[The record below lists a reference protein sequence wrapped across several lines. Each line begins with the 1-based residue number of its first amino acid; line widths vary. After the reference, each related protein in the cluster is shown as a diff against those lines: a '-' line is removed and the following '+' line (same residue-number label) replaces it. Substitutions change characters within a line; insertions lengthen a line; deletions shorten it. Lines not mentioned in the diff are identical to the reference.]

1 MRIVVLLALAGCMS
15 SEPVRDGS
23 ASIDLD
29 TPGGVTATYRVI
41 GGSNDSECAHG
52 EHFTPLN
59 RADVRFGPSGGE
71 LVALAESANGRY
83 VGTATTVYAPAYQF
97 SVDGEVFEL
106 AAPPYYS
113 ASVKPM
119 SVTQALVEVS
129 DVSASSDVMIH
140 MPDGNTTSRT
150 ISGSPAVVEADFSRR
165 GEYRIEIVRNL
176 ESEAGTVELRR
187 AATLTMP

>member
-1 MRIVVLLALAGCMS
+1 MRIVLLVALGGCMS

-29 TPGGVTATYRVI
+29 TPGGATATYRVV
-41 GGSNDSECAHG
+41 GGSNDSACAHG
-52 EHFTPLN
+52 EHFTPLSG
-59 RADVRFGPSGGE
+59 AVVRFGPSGGE
-71 LVALAESANGRY
+71 LVSLAESTNGKY
-83 VGTATTVYAPAYQF
+83 QGTAPTVYAPAYQF

-119 SVTQALVEVS
+119 SANQVLLEVS
-129 DVSASSDVMIH
+129 DVSVPSDVMIH

-150 ISGSPAVVEADFSRR
+150 VNGSPALLDADFSRS
-165 GEYRIEIVRNL
+165 GEYRIEIIRNL
-176 ESEAGTVELRR
+176 ESAAGAVEIRR
-187 AATLTMP
+187 AASLTMP